1 MMGLPEKNTCTV
13 LEAAHA
19 LGVSKRTVYKLVE
32 EGRLLT
38 INIGTS
44 ADLTQRRWRV
54 VVRRDEAVLPRA
66 HRQLY
71 LSLSELMF
79 ESSNQHENAL

>member
-1 MMGLPEKNTCTV
+1 MSFPEKNTCTI
-13 LEAAHA
+13 LEAANA

-44 ADLTQRRWRV
+44 SDFSQKRWRV
-54 VVRRDEAVLPRA
+54 VVRRDSAVLPRT
-66 HRQLY
+66 HRRLY
-71 LSLSELMF
+71 LSLGELMI
-79 ESSNQHENAL
+79 EGSNQYEDAL